1 MITVTTAFICGA
13 TASGLAISQRYV
25 TGWLAVE
32 LVKIVHLG
40 LICCPTGDARN
51 EVAAAVDRDRHTFGS
66 DSRDVASISN
76 EVLIMPI
83 TFKETLLW
91 MSALG

>member
-13 TASGLAISQRYV
+13 TAFGLAISQRYV
-25 TGWLAVE
+25 TAWLAVE

-51 EVAAAVDRDRHTFGS
+51 EV
-66 DSRDVASISN
+66 
-76 EVLIMPI
+76 LIMPI